1 MVAAAE
7 GNPLFAEHLAALIAD
22 HDPSVGLP
30 RSIQVLLSARL
41 EALPEPEREVV
52 SVAAVAGRE
61 FPVAAV
67 EALTG
72 RAVQAELGRLAQH
85 ELVVRT
91 GRRGRRQFAHT
102 LLQEAA
108 YGLIPKQRRAELHTQ
123 MAGWLDEQHASD
135 AAVGDHLDRAYRLR
149 AELGLADEATAAIR
163 EQAGARL
170 ATAGRRADAMGEP
183 VRASLLLERALEL
196 LPDRSPVQAAA
207 MVELAAAGWNL
218 LPRSERRR
226 LLDDGADR
234 AAQLGLRALELRARV
249 LLLGAPGRT
258 LRPPPGA

>member
-1 MVAAAE
+1 MVVILFEDVHWAEDALLDAIEQLADRRRRRSLLVVCTARPEFVDRRTGWGAGANTLSFALERLDDAETRHLLLRASPGLPADHADRVVAAAE

-72 RAVQAELGRLAQH
+72 RDVQAELGRLAQH

-91 GRRGRRQFAHT
+91 GRHGRRQFSHT

-108 YGLIPKQRRAELHTQ
+108 YSLIPKQRRAELHTQ
-123 MAGWLDEQHASD
+123 MAGWLDDQQR
-135 AAVGDHLDRAYRLR
+135 VRRG
-149 AELGLADEATAAIR
+149 
-163 EQAGARL
+163 
-170 ATAGRRADAMGEP
+170 GRRSPGSCLPA
-183 VRASLLLERALEL
+183 AS
-196 LPDRSPVQAAA
+196 
-207 MVELAAAGWNL
+207 
-218 LPRSERRR
+218 
-226 LLDDGADR
+226 
-234 AAQLGLRALELRARV
+234 
-249 LLLGAPGRT
+249 
-258 LRPPPGA
+258 